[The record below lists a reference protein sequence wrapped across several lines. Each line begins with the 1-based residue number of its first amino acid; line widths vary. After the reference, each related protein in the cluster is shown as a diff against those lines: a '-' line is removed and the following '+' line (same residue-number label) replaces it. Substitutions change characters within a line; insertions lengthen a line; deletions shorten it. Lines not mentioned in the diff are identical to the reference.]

1 MKDVKTI
8 FFDMD
13 GTLIQS
19 EFGIFDS
26 VLYALEQFDYQLEDK
41 SILRKFIGPPLY
53 TSFTEFLGF
62 EPEAAERAV
71 ALYRDFYSRE
81 GIYRAP
87 LYDGVR
93 EMLRDLKDA
102 GLRLACVTSKP
113 DMFAKRVLEFHDI
126 GQFFEILA
134 APAPQDH
141 NADKAPLL
149 LRAMGELSIDP
160 AEVVMVGDRMYD
172 INGANDAGVRSI
184 GVLYGYGSEEEL
196 TEAGAT
202 ELAWTPAEVVRICLD
217 RQRGD
222 LK

>member
-1 MKDVKTI
+1 MENVKTI

-26 VLYALEQFDYQLEDK
+26 VLYALEQFGYQLEDR

-62 EPEAAERAV
+62 SPEDGERAV
-71 ALYRDFYSRE
+71 ALYREYYSSK
-81 GIYRAP
+81 GISQSP

-93 EMLRDLKDA
+93 EMLQTLKDA
-102 GLRLACVTSKP
+102 GMRLACVTSKP
-113 DMFAKRVLEFHDI
+113 DTFARRVLELHRIDPL
-126 GQFFEILA
+126 FEILA
-134 APAPQDH
+134 APTMKDH

-149 LRAMGELSIDP
+149 LRAMAELSIDP

-184 GVLYGYGSEEEL
+184 GVLYGYGSREEL

-202 ELAWTPAEVVRICLD
+202 ELAETPADVVKICLG
-217 RQRGD
+217 QMEP
-222 LK
+222 

>member
-1 MKDVKTI
+1 MENVGTI

-19 EFGIFDS
+19 EFGIFEA
-26 VLYALEQFDYQLEDK
+26 VLYALDQFNYKLEDR

-62 EPEAAERAV
+62 EPEPAEQAV

-81 GIYRAP
+81 GIYKAP

-93 EMLRDLKDA
+93 EMLQTLQKA
-102 GLRLACVTSKP
+102 GKRLACVTSKP
-113 DMFAKRVLEFHDI
+113 DMFARRVLEFHGI
-126 GQFFEILA
+126 EPYFEILA
-134 APAPQDH
+134 APTPQDH

-149 LRAMGELSIDP
+149 RKAMAELSIDP
-160 AEVVMVGDRMYD
+160 AEVVMVGDRLYD

-184 GVLYGYGSEEEL
+184 GVLYGYGSAEEL

-202 ELAWTPAEVVRICLD
+202 ELAATPADVARICLEE
-217 RQRGD
+217 
-222 LK
+222 

>member
-1 MKDVKTI
+1 MKSAQTI

-26 VLYALEQFDYQLEDK
+26 VRYALDQFDYQLEDDG
-41 SILRKFIGPPLY
+41 ILRKFIGPPLY
-53 TSFTEFLGF
+53 NSFTEFLGF
-62 EPEAAERAV
+62 APEDAERAV
-71 ALYRDFYSRE
+71 ALYRDYYSKK
-81 GIYRAP
+81 GIYQAP

-93 EMLRDLKDA
+93 EMLQVLKEA
-102 GLRLACVTSKP
+102 GRRLAVVTSKP
-113 DMFAKRVLEFHDI
+113 DIFAKRVLEYHKITDYFD
-126 GQFFEILA
+126 ILA

-141 NADKAPLL
+141 NSDKAPLL
-149 LRAMGELSIDP
+149 RKAMAELAIDP

-196 TEAGAT
+196 TEAGAD
-202 ELAWTPAEVVRICLD
+202 ELAKTPAEVADRCLEE
-217 RQRGD
+217 
-222 LK
+222 